1 MCVVPV
7 CVCLRAAKK
16 FILLDYSP
24 SMYCTLVAVPKFFY
38 WSQDGTIALSGFLS
52 RLSEILKLIKSL

>member
-16 FILLDYSP
+16 FIFLDYSP

-38 WSQDGTIALSGFLS
+38 WSQDGTIALSGFFS
-52 RLSEILKLIKSL
+52 RLSEI